1 MMVSISTAKSSLS
14 RLVKAIEQGQER
26 EIIITCNGRPV
37 AKLLSAATA
46 SMGARIGI
54 AEGEFEVP
62 DNIDATNDEMARLFL
77 GGANL

>member
-1 MMVSISTAKSSLS
+1 MIKF
-14 RLVKAIEQGQER
+14 G
-26 EIIITCNGRPV
+26 CNTQ
-37 AKLLSAATA
+37 SAATA
-46 SMGARIGI
+46 STGARIGI